1 LTATPKLG
9 HDLAMATCPTYFCY
23 LDEHHRWLGLWR
35 RRARLTRVGVA
46 GALIGVTIRVLI
58 PSAEP
63 IDLVLTGLLG
73 AAVATT
79 VWHVTPHG

>member
-1 LTATPKLG
+1 MRATG
-9 HDLAMATCPTYFCY
+9 
-23 LDEHHRWLGLWR
+23 
-35 RRARLTRVGVA
+35 VGVA

-63 IDLVLTGLLG
+63 IDLLLTGLLG

-79 VWHVTPHG
+79 VWHVTPYG

>member
-1 LTATPKLG
+1 MRATG
-9 HDLAMATCPTYFCY
+9 
-23 LDEHHRWLGLWR
+23 
-35 RRARLTRVGVA
+35 VGVA

-79 VWHVTPHG
+79 VWHVTRTASQPFGRKNLTRA